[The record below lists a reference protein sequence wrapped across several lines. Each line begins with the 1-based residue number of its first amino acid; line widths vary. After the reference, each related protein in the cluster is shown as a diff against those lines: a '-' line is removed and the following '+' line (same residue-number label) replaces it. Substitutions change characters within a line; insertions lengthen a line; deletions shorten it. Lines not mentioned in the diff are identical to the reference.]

1 MLRASLERN
10 QFMKSIFAGA
20 CLAALITLPA
30 AAQVCSKGQVAVI
43 RVSTLK
49 AAGTR
54 AGFDKAVA
62 DQIAWYRGHGLT
74 ANKIVTAD
82 VIDLSSGKPVVSAK
96 EIMTIHYD
104 PPAAM
109 GAQPAVDDGYKA
121 FVKEFRDNS
130 DIATE
135 KTVCLPK

>member
-1 MLRASLERN
+1 
-10 QFMKSIFAGA
+10 MKAVFTGL
-20 CLAALITLPA
+20 CLAAAFTLPA
-30 AAQVCSKGQVAVI
+30 AAADKVCNGQVAIV

-54 AGFDKAVA
+54 AGFDQAVA

-74 ANKIVTAD
+74 DNRIVAAD
-82 VIDLSSGKPVVSAK
+82 VIDLSSGKPAISAT
-96 EIMTIHYD
+96 EIVTFHYD
-104 PPAAM
+104 PPAAT
-109 GAQPAVDDGYKA
+109 GRQPEPDDGYKA

>member
-1 MLRASLERN
+1 
-10 QFMKSIFAGA
+10 MKAIITGI
-20 CLAALITLPA
+20 CLAALTVLPA
-30 AAQVCSKGQVAVI
+30 AAAVCANGQVAIV

-49 AAGTR
+49 AGGTR

-62 DQIAWYRGHGLT
+62 DQIAWYKSHGIT
-74 ANKIVTAD
+74 SNKIVSAEG
-82 VIDLSSGKPVVSAK
+82 IDFNSGAPQLSTK

-104 PPAAM
+104 PPAAN
-109 GAQPAVDDGYKA
+109 GKQPATDDAYKA

-135 KTVCLPK
+135 KTVCLP